1 MSDTTGHSTSVSRES
16 SVGAHTHGTYAASNT
31 PLASMLRPQSIQ
43 NAQPDDHDSSSPRFL
58 RACDNC
64 RRRKVKCDGV
74 RPSCN
79 HCRRVDAP
87 CHYSVKPKSRRMW
100 KCLET
105 PEVGA
110 PQVGSSGSAAVVDK
124 QSADSTTAKLL
135 ARVETME
142 RLLMQRNGVNSPRV
156 PVVGADDASS
166 VAGTSMF
173 PTHSGHHDSVF
184 TGSHFHTNMASRRE
198 SESRSADVPQRL
210 GSALSGEQGAVGDA
224 SSALLGGLSP
234 DLVNDLI
241 NTLFANSTDIMEVIN
256 EKSFRR

>member
-173 PTHSGHHDSVF
+173 PTHSGHHD
-184 TGSHFHTNMASRRE
+184 
-198 SESRSADVPQRL
+198 
-210 GSALSGEQGAVGDA
+210 
-224 SSALLGGLSP
+224 
-234 DLVNDLI
+234 
-241 NTLFANSTDIMEVIN
+241 
-256 EKSFRR
+256 